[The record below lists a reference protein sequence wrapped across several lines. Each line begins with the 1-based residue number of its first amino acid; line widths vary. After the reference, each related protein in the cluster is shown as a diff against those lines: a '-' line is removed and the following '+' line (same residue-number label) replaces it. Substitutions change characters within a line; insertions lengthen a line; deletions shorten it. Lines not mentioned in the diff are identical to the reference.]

1 MMNLQYVFTA
11 VPVEKRGD
19 SQVRSIFKRVHVI
32 EMELL
37 NDGVDNGDEPD
48 LDDGKDIMEE
58 ESDDVAWMCDKY

>member
-1 MMNLQYVFTA
+1 M

-19 SQVRSIFKRVHVI
+19 VKMCIRFKRVHVI

-37 NDGVDNGDEPD
+37 NNGVDDGDEPD
-48 LDDGKDIMEE
+48 LDDGKDNVEE